1 MKRVLTRAALT
12 GAIVAASV
20 ACGSSTEAHQTAT
33 AGRRD
38 TKLVDPYKASL
49 AFARCMR
56 QHGVPHPNPDSAGNF
71 HLTPRQEQLMR
82 RATPQ
87 QHELA
92 DRACFHFLKPVVSTK
107 PLSAHAMALARV
119 ALRGLAACMRSRG
132 YDFFNSAP
140 VVRNLSRGRAF
151 FGFKRAD
158 PRVKKVEKTAP
169 FLRARTACEQK
180 LNAKL
185 DAIIAADRHEP
196 QY

>member
-1 MKRVLTRAALT
+1 LRALTRSVLAA
-12 GAIVAASV
+12 AIVGALV
-20 ACGSSTEAHQTAT
+20 ACGSPTRTHHLTT
-33 AGRRD
+33 TTGGRGE
-38 TKLVDPYKASL
+38 KLIDPYKASL

-71 HLTPRQEQLMR
+71 HLTPRQEQLMK

-92 DRACFHFLKPVVSTK
+92 ERKCFHFLKPVVSTR
-107 PLSAHAMALARV
+107 PLSAHAKALARV

-132 YDFFNSAP
+132 YDFYESPP
-140 VVRNLSRGRAF
+140 VVGNLSRGRAF
-151 FGFKRAD
+151 FGFERAD
-158 PRVKKVEKTAP
+158 PRLKKVEGIP
-169 FLRARTACEQK
+169 RFLRARTACEQK

-185 DAIIAADRHEP
+185 DAIIAADRHVP

>member
-1 MKRVLTRAALT
+1 LRVLTRAALT
-12 GAIVAASV
+12 AAIVAASV

-33 AGRRD
+33 AGGRH
-38 TKLVDPYKASL
+38 TKLVDPYMASL

-92 DRACFHFLKPVVSTK
+92 ERACFHFLKPVVSTK

-119 ALRGLAACMRSRG
+119 GLRGLAVCMRSRG
-132 YDFFNSAP
+132 YDFYNSAP
-140 VVRNLSRGRAF
+140 VVKNLSRGRAF
-151 FGFKRAD
+151 FGFERAD
-158 PRVKKVEKTAP
+158 PRLKKVQGTAP